1 MERENLLI
9 LTLVLCAI
17 LIAPFGL
24 AAAGKDYGAVSVTK
38 VSTDPTVLN
47 PGMPMTL
54 KLKLTFSGDKAL
66 EDLTLAVDPKY
77 PFSVREGHPSVE
89 VIGDVVGRPVIY
101 KDFYLDVD
109 EGAQEGTYKLD
120 IITCHPTCEELRE
133 ETELTLEIE
142 ADPLVVIA
150 STTLPDTISS
160 GTAIEVRI
168 SMRNAGKGVAENV
181 RATVATTPEG
191 SEDTTLFSL
200 RGTGDVFALGDV
212 LPGRLAYID
221 LVLQTSARASGFYT
235 LPITIE
241 DDSGSTNPTLQ
252 LGLHV
257 DKTEPVVE
265 LAVIEGLDTF
275 TPGETKDLVFVL
287 RNAGSAE
294 AKNVRLSLT
303 RVSAYQSQGQG
314 FGGSGAAQ
322 AIMADPTMAMVAS
335 AAQMVGSV
343 NLPVTVDGVIPLGSS
358 QYLVRELAADAQAR
372 LPIQVYAAPKTPEGA
387 YQLTAALTYEDALGT
402 ANSAE
407 SIIGL
412 SVQGMPELR
421 LGDTSVDPEKV
432 RPGDDDVLLSLDINN
447 VGTGMAKNVVA
458 VATSDALDF
467 GGNRRSVLGNVAKD
481 TSSSAQFRF
490 DVPEDTK
497 PGDYLVTVDL
507 TFTDTAGA
515 ALTGQQTYT
524 LIVNEKPRLSISTL
538 EVTVAGRK
546 VSALKLGDEFK
557 MTIEVMN
564 TGSEEAESASIKAIV
579 EGDVPFVFETKSD
592 YLSTIPP
599 GVSRTGILDGRIE
612 SDGTPKEYALTFEIR
627 AVGDRDI
634 GDSNVY
640 VFEDSKE
647 VTITDGGRQ
656 VAGEEAPLSSQ
667 LGPIAA
673 VVLLVG
679 GLVYYVTRKPNDTVE
694 KK

>member
-9 LTLVLCAI
+9 LTLALCAM
-17 LIAPFGL
+17 LIAPCGL

-38 VSTDPTVLN
+38 VSTDPTDLN

-77 PFSVREGHPSVE
+77 PFSVREGHPTIE

-142 ADPLVVIA
+142 ADPLMVIA
-150 STTLPDTISS
+150 STTVPDTISS
-160 GTAIEVRI
+160 GTATEVRI
-168 SMRNAGKGVAENV
+168 ALRNAGKGVAENV

-200 RGTGDVFALGDV
+200 RGTGNVFALGDV

-252 LGLHV
+252 LGLQV

-265 LAVIEGLDTF
+265 LAEIEGLDTF
-275 TPGETKDLVFVL
+275 TPGETKNLVFVL
-287 RNAGSAE
+287 RNAGSAV
-294 AKNVRLSLT
+294 AKNVRFSLT
-303 RVSAYQSQGQG
+303 RVSAYQSQEQG
-314 FGGSGAAQ
+314 AGGAGAAQ
-322 AIMADPTMAMVAS
+322 AMMANPTMAMVAS

-343 NLPVTVDGVIPLGSS
+343 SLPVTVDGVIPLGSS

-372 LPIQVYAAPKTPEGA
+372 FAVQVYAAPKTPEGA
-387 YQLTAALTYEDALGT
+387 YQLTAALAYEDALGT
-402 ANSAE
+402 ESSAE
-407 SIIGL
+407 SIIGI
-412 SVQGMPELR
+412 SVQGKPELR

-432 RPGDDDVLLSLDINN
+432 RAGDDDVLLALDINN

-467 GGNRRSVLGNVAKD
+467 GGNRRSVLGNLAKD
-481 TSSSAQFRF
+481 TSSSAQLRF

-507 TFTDTAGA
+507 SFTDTAGA
-515 ALTGQQTYT
+515 SLAGQQTYT
-524 LIVNEKPRLSISTL
+524 LIVNEKPKLSIGEL
-538 EVTVAGRK
+538 KA
-546 VSALKLGDEFK
+546 SALRPGDEFEL
-557 MTIEVMN
+557 TITVQN
-564 TGSEEAESASIKAIV
+564 TGSEEAESASIKAVV

-592 YLSTIPP
+592 YLGNIAP
-599 GVSRTGILDGRIE
+599 GQTAVGVLAGRIE
-612 SDGTPKEYALTFEIR
+612 SDGTPKDYRLAFELR

-640 VFEDSKE
+640 VFEDTQNLA
-647 VTITDGGRQ
+647 VTGGGRR
-656 VAGEEAPLSSQ
+656 VAGEDAPLSSQ
-667 LGPIAA
+667 LGPIVA
-673 VVLLVG
+673 VVLLAS
-679 GLVYYVTRKPNDTVE
+679 GLVYYVTRKPDTTDE

>member
-1 MERENLLI
+1 MERENLII
-9 LTLVLCAI
+9 LTLALCAM
-17 LIAPFGL
+17 LIAPCGL
-24 AAAGKDYGAVSVTK
+24 AAAGKDYGAVTVTK
-38 VSTDPTVLN
+38 VSTDPTDLN

-77 PFSVREGHPSVE
+77 PFSVRKGHPALE
-89 VIGDVVGRPVIY
+89 VIGDVAGRPVIY
-101 KDFYLDVD
+101 KDFYLDID
-109 EGAQEGTYKLD
+109 EGAQEGTYQLD
-120 IITCHPTCEELRE
+120 VITCHPTCTELRE
-133 ETELTLEIE
+133 VTELTLDVE
-142 ADPLVVIA
+142 ADPLVVID
-150 STTLPDTISS
+150 STTIPDTISS
-160 GTAIEVRI
+160 GTATEVRI
-168 SMRNAGKGVAENV
+168 SLRNAGKGVAENV

-191 SEDTTLFSL
+191 SKDTTLFSL

-212 LPGRLAYID
+212 LPGRLVHID
-221 LVLQTSARASGFYT
+221 LVLQISARASGFYT

-241 DDSGSTNPTLQ
+241 HDSGSTNPTLQ

-265 LAVIEGLDTF
+265 LAQIEGLDTF

-287 RNAGSAE
+287 RNAGSAV

-303 RVSAYQSQGQG
+303 RVSAYQSQEQG
-314 FGGSGAAQ
+314 AGGAAAAQ
-322 AIMADPTMAMVAS
+322 AMMTDPTMAMVAS

-343 NLPVTVDGVIPLGSS
+343 SLPVTVDGVIPLGSS

-372 LPIQVYAAPKTPEGA
+372 LAVQVYAAPKTPEGA
-387 YQLTAALTYEDALGT
+387 YQLTAALAYEDALGT
-402 ANSAE
+402 EISAE
-407 SIIGL
+407 SIIGI
-412 SVQGMPELR
+412 SVQGKPELR

-432 RPGDDDVLLSLDINN
+432 RPGDDDVLLALDINN

-458 VATSDALDF
+458 IATSDALDF

-490 DVPEDTK
+490 DVPEGTK
-497 PGDYLVTVDL
+497 PGDYPVTIDL
-507 TFTDTAGA
+507 TFTDTAGTV
-515 ALTGQQTYT
+515 LTGQQTYH
-524 LIVNEKPRLSISTL
+524 LIVNEKPKLSISNI
-538 EVTVAGRK
+538 EVTVANRK

-557 MTIEVMN
+557 MTIEVQN

-592 YLSTIPP
+592 YLATIPP
-599 GVSRTGILDGRIE
+599 GVTRTGVLDGRIE

-647 VTITDGGRQ
+647 VTITDGPNRGD
-656 VAGEEAPLSSQ
+656 GEGTPLVNQ
-667 LGPIAA
+667 LAPIAA
-673 VVLLVG
+673 IVLLAG
-679 GLVYYVTRKPNDTVE
+679 GLVYYVTKGSPPTKGKE
-694 KK
+694 